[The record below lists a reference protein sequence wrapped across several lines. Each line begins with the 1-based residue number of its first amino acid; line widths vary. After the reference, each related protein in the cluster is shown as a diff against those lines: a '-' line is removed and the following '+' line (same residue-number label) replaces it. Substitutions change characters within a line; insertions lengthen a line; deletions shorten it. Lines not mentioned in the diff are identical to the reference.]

1 MYETGGGSGI
11 DAHAH
16 ARNIIV
22 SVMYNN
28 NNESNRSIV
37 AAAAAAAAAAW
48 WVEDR

>member
-28 NNESNRSIV
+28 NNNESNRSIV
-37 AAAAAAAAAAW
+37 AAAAAAEW